1 MTTYLHLRLQGLAC
15 FTQYMGPPCI
25 YACSA
30 FFKFSF
36 ATLCNWIE
44 FKQITHVSSWFL
56 MLNIWDHFHVPTCSD
71 SSLFFSI
78 LRIWNWLHIQLFPLS
93 LVAINLRTMV
103 LLSITNIKLCLCLL
117 HSLLEH
123 FNWVKR
129 IRFLFFSSKLN
140 TNHGGEKV
148 HAHAKLNGITC
159 ITSQE

>member
-1 MTTYLHLRLQGLAC
+1 MHVLHFSNLVLPLCAIELSSNKLPMWALGFLCLIFGTTFMCQLAAIAHSFFLYWESEIGYTYSFSHCHLW
-15 FTQYMGPPCI
+15 P
-25 YACSA
+25 S
-30 FFKFSF
+30 
-36 ATLCNWIE
+36 
-44 FKQITHVSSWFL
+44 
-56 MLNIWDHFHVPTCSD
+56 
-71 SSLFFSI
+71 
-78 LRIWNWLHIQLFPLS
+78 
-93 LVAINLRTMV
+93 NLRTMV
-103 LLSITNIKLCLCLL
+103 LSVTNIKLCLCLL

>member
-1 MTTYLHLRLQGLAC
+1 
-15 FTQYMGPPCI
+15 MGPPCI

-71 SSLFFSI
+71 GSLFF
-78 LRIWNWLHIQLFPLS
+78 LS
-93 LVAINLRTMV
+93 WESEIGYTYSFSHCHLWPSNLRTMV
-103 LLSITNIKLCLCLL
+103 LSVTNIKLCLCLL